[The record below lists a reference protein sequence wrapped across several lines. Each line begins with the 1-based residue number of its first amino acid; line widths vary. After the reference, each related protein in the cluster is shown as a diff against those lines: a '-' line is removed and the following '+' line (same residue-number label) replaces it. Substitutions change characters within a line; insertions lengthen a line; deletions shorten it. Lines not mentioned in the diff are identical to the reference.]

1 MSIFIF
7 IMTRLIEFEIQDLHA
22 GMPLNNQP
30 RQQAQAPRAGARQRV
45 M

>member
-7 IMTRLIEFEIQDLHA
+7 IMTRLIEFEIHDLHA

-30 RQQAQAPRAGARQRV
+30 RQQAQAPRGARQRV